1 VGVLLLRQEE
11 DGEQGFVGE
20 CQWWL
25 FFSFVWVTLS
35 VNFSGQHVFG
45 VRSQL
50 RAWQLHMHH

>member
-50 RAWQLHMHH
+50 